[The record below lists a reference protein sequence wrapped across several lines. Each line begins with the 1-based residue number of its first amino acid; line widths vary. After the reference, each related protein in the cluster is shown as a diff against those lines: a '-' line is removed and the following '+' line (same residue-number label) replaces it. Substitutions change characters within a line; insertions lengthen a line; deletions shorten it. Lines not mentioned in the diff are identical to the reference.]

1 MKEQLYLVKTLNKSV
16 LAAHCKTESKSPFSL
31 QFSAFDVEEKD
42 TIQVYD
48 GMTSSQGIRLHSG
61 NGFSANNPPS
71 ITLTADSGAMFLM
84 FNSDPL
90 RPAAGWSANF
100 SAGMLLVYSLFTCCD
115 EYL

>member
-1 MKEQLYLVKTLNKSV
+1 MRAQELHLYTRISP
-16 LAAHCKTESKSPFSL
+16 PFSL

-48 GMTSSQGIRLHSG
+48 GMTSSQGFRLHSG
-61 NGFSANNPPS
+61 NGFSAKNPPTF
-71 ITLTADSGAMFLM
+71 TLTADSGAMFLM

-100 SAGMLLVYSLFTCCD
+100 SAGMCSVCF
-115 EYL
+115 